1 MFFDLFC
8 LSSPLWPWQSN
19 PPVKFSASYNTSFTS
34 LAQFAAVT
42 VRSLLFYVCC
52 IFFKNSYQQNNK
64 TYDRDLFCVNPQDNT
79 CGHYGSWCGMHVFSF
94 TLNFFPSKKKKER
107 KNTWSQAN
115 EKWPKSVGTVS
126 RGLIS
131 QGPSEE
137 GEGENAGNDLQ
148 GTRTI
153 RHLQDGRWSV
163 QDKPCR
169 AKILQKWLFCQK
181 ERVCSARKGKTKGI
195 QRFFCGRIWRYSVP
209 SGSVD
214 LSVVLLL
221 DPLRLPA
228 WLSAKIRAW
237 EIKSAQGTRK

>member
-8 LSSPLWPWQSN
+8 LSSPLWPWQSS

-42 VRSLLFYVCC
+42 VRSLLLYVCC
-52 IFFKNSYQQNNK
+52 IFLKIHINK
-64 TYDRDLFCVNPQDNT
+64 TTKHMIVSFFVWTRKIIHAVIMDLGVACMYFHSLST
-79 CGHYGSWCGMHVFSF
+79 FS
-94 TLNFFPSKKKKER
+94 LSKKKER

-115 EKWPKSVGTVS
+115 ETWPKSVGTVS

-131 QGPSEE
+131 QGPSGE

>member
-8 LSSPLWPWQSN
+8 LSSPLWPWQSS

-42 VRSLLFYVCC
+42 VRSLLLYVCC
-52 IFFKNSYQQNNK
+52 IFLKIHINK
-64 TYDRDLFCVNPQDNT
+64 TTKHMIVSFFVWTRKIIHAVLMDLGVAC
-79 CGHYGSWCGMHVFSF
+79 
-94 TLNFFPSKKKKER
+94 

-115 EKWPKSVGTVS
+115 EKWPKSDGTVS

-131 QGPSEE
+131 QGPSGE
-137 GEGENAGNDLQ
+137 GERENAGNDLQ